1 MTPTYLLDTNICI
14 YIAKQQPPGVLRRFT
29 GLITD
34 EIGMSLITYGELR
47 YGASKSQAWEKVLKK
62 LESLQRHIPVLPL
75 FPAVADHYG
84 DIRATLERQGIP
96 IGNND
101 LWIAAH
107 ARALGVTL
115 VSNNLREFQRVE
127 NLALEN
133 WADS

>member
-1 MTPTYLLDTNICI
+1 MKTRVFRSGNSQAVRIPREFQFDVDEIEI
-14 YIAKQQPPGVLRRFT
+14 FRRGDEIVLRKPVGSLAEAF
-29 GLITD
+29 
-34 EIGMSLITYGELR
+34 EIL
-47 YGASKSQAWEKVLKK
+47 
-62 LESLQRHIPVLPL
+62 IPVLPL